1 MPRRGVQG
9 PSTTA
14 VDLMELIL
22 LVVHMLLAVALIGL
36 VLIQR
41 SEGGALGIGGGGG
54 MSGFMTGRSAA
65 NLLTRATAV
74 LAALFFITSLGL
86 TWLSG
91 QRPHTQRSIVD
102 QPARSGPA
110 VPGPSTS
117 APAPSTG
124 GSTPGGGTSSTPPS
138 GGAAPSTPSAPAAP
152 SAPSVPSVPQR

>member
-1 MPRRGVQG
+1 
-9 PSTTA
+9 
-14 VDLMELIL
+14 MEIIL

-41 SEGGALGIGGGGG
+41 SEGGALGIGGGG
-54 MSGFMTGRSAA
+54 MSGFLTGRATA

-91 QRPHTQRSIVD
+91 AKPHERRSIVD

-110 VPGPSTS
+110 VPGPG
-117 APAPSTG
+117 TG
-124 GSTPGGGTSSTPPS
+124 GGATGSSPTTGGTTGGGTGNT
-138 GGAAPSTPSAPAAP
+138 APVAPNT
-152 SAPSVPSVPQR
+152 PSVPSVPQR